1 MIETSGHLARRARE
15 LRLDFD
21 RSFAAPPRSETV
33 ETTDFLAIR
42 IGTEAAALRLSE
54 IAGLY
59 VDKEITR
66 VPGTGVALIGI
77 AGFRGTI
84 LPVYS
89 LSGLLGLKVIETP
102 RWLVVAA
109 GASLALAFEG
119 FEGHLRIDRASIL
132 PQQAVEGHFHA
143 REYVRAH
150 ALVRPIIDLPS
161 VLRGRPEGIKTE
173 EG

>member
-1 MIETSGHLARRARE
+1 MSEISGSLARRARE
-15 LRLDFD
+15 LRFDFD

-33 ETTDFLAIR
+33 ETADFLAIR
-42 IGTEAAALRLSE
+42 VGNEAAALRLSE
-54 IAGLY
+54 ITGLY

-89 LSGLLGLKVIETP
+89 LEGLLGLTMNETP

-109 GASLALAFEG
+109 GASVALAFQG
-119 FEGHLRIDRASIL
+119 FEGHLRIDRVSIL

-143 REYVRAH
+143 HEYVRAH
-150 ALVRPIIDLPS
+150 TLVRPIIDLPS
-161 VLRGRPEGIKTE
+161 VLRGRPEGI
-173 EG
+173 